1 MPPQPQPARWVEVS
15 LTVDDPELVDPLTET
30 LARFTPQPVALEYAS
45 PRVDAGNHIVDLGP
59 ATVRA
64 YIPIAGEGDWEGVRR
79 RVEEA
84 LWHLGQ
90 IHPLPPAR
98 FRVLREE
105 DWAQAWKKAYKPL
118 PVGRRL
124 VIVPAWLENP
134 HPDRVPVFI
143 EPGMAFGTGMHPTT
157 RLVLLE
163 VERLAPG
170 QARVLDVG
178 CGSGILSLAAL
189 RLGAAQA
196 LGLDVDPVAVEVA
209 RANAARN
216 GLADRFSARVGSLE
230 ALQPGQVP
238 FTTAGLV
245 LANILAPVLV
255 ELLRSGLA
263 AAVEPGGHVVLSG
276 ILADQAAGVAEAA
289 RQAGLRVVRQQR
301 EGDWVALTA
310 QRPSPRPADPS
321 RRSPRSA
328 VCFWLPAYVA

>member
-1 MPPQPQPARWVEVS
+1 MNPQPQAPRWVEVS
-15 LTVDDPELVDPLTET
+15 LTVDDPELVDPLTEV
-30 LARFTPQPVALEYAS
+30 LARFTPQPVAFEYAS
-45 PRVDAGNHIVDLGP
+45 PRVDARNHIVDLGP
-59 ATVRA
+59 VTLRA
-64 YIPIAGEGDWEGVRR
+64 YIPVPGGQWETVRR

-84 LWHLGQ
+84 LWHLSQ
-90 IHPLPPAR
+90 IRPLPPAR
-98 FRVLREE
+98 FRLLREE

-124 VIVPAWLENP
+124 IIVPAWLENP
-134 HPDRVPVFI
+134 DPARVPLFI

-157 RLVLLE
+157 RLVLHE

-189 RLGAAQA
+189 KLGAARA

-216 GLADRFSARVGSLE
+216 GLADRFSARVGSLA

-276 ILADQAAGVAEAA
+276 ILADQAAEVADAA
-289 RQAGLRVVRQQR
+289 RRAGLRVVRQAR
-301 EGDWVALTA
+301 EGDWVAFTA
-310 QRPSPRPADPS
+310 QRPPSPPG
-321 RRSPRSA
+321 
-328 VCFWLPAYVA
+328 